1 MTSLATT
8 IRCSLLAAA
17 LAVAGS
23 SIATAKG
30 GNPVVR
36 SNASC
41 SSGVTA
47 KLKAKHDDS
56 RLEVEWE
63 IDQNRNG
70 VRWTWSIARDGVK
83 VRSGV
88 ARTVAPSG
96 SFSIERK
103 IADTAGL
110 NRIVA
115 RATRSGGKTC
125 VARLSV

>member
-1 MTSLATT
+1 MTSLSTT

-96 SFSIERK
+96 SFSVER
-103 IADTAGL
+103 
-110 NRIVA
+110 RIVDKA
-115 RATRSGGKTC
+115 GTDKVVFKATYAGQTC
-125 VARLSV
+125 RGVIRFG